1 MSNESQR
8 QRTRERRKRTNKTAS
23 TPIPI
28 NRRQLTVLALTA
40 VVAGVIALVKPL
52 RTQLIA
58 SLKAMS
64 TSLQPELV
72 AIVLVV
78 IIAIYLMPGM
88 DDRLATLFGK
98 KESRPIAK
106 PRRRSR
112 SHHRHPDIHGS
123 HTQDGE

>member
-40 VVAGVIALVKPL
+40 AVAGVIALVKPL

>member
-8 QRTRERRKRTNKTAS
+8 QRTRERRKRSGSPTSS
-23 TPIPI
+23 TIPI
-28 NRRQLTVLALTA
+28 NRRQWTVFAFAA
-40 VVAGVIALVKPL
+40 VVAGVITLVKPL
-52 RTQLIA
+52 RTQLIT
-58 SLKAMS
+58 SLKGMS

-72 AIVLVV
+72 AIIIVV

-98 KESRPIAK
+98 KEARPIAK

-123 HTQDGE
+123 RTQDGE

>member
-1 MSNESQR
+1 MSNEPQR
-8 QRTRERRKRTNKTAS
+8 QRTRERRKRRATNAT

-28 NRRQLTVLALTA
+28 NRRQWTVFAVTA
-40 VVAGVIALVKPL
+40 VLAGVIAFVKPL

-58 SLKAMS
+58 SLKGMS

-72 AIVLVV
+72 AIVIVV

-98 KESRPIAK
+98 KEARPIAK

-123 HTQDGE
+123 RTQDGE

>member
-58 SLKAMS
+58 SLKGMS
-64 TSLQPELV
+64 ISLQPELV
-72 AIVLVV
+72 AIVMVV

-88 DDRLATLFGK
+88 DDRLAMLFGK
-98 KESRPIAK
+98 KEARPIAK
-106 PRRRSR
+106 PRRRNR
-112 SHHRHPDIHGS
+112 SHHRHPDIKRTP
-123 HTQDGE
+123 TQDGE

>member
-28 NRRQLTVLALTA
+28 NRRQWTVFAVTA
-40 VVAGVIALVKPL
+40 VVAGAIAFVKPL

-64 TSLQPELV
+64 TSLQPELI
-72 AIVLVV
+72 AIVIVV

-98 KESRPIAK
+98 KVARPIAK

>member
-8 QRTRERRKRTNKTAS
+8 QRTRERRKRTSKTAS

-40 VVAGVIALVKPL
+40 MVAGVIALVKPL

-72 AIVLVV
+72 AIVIVV

>member
-8 QRTRERRKRTNKTAS
+8 QRTRERRKRTSKTAS

-40 VVAGVIALVKPL
+40 AVAGVIALVKPL

-72 AIVLVV
+72 AIVIV
-78 IIAIYLMPGM
+78 
-88 DDRLATLFGK
+88 
-98 KESRPIAK
+98 
-106 PRRRSR
+106 
-112 SHHRHPDIHGS
+112 
-123 HTQDGE
+123 

>member
-1 MSNESQR
+1 MSNESHH
-8 QRTRERRKRTNKTAS
+8 QRTRERRKRRATNAT

-28 NRRQLTVLALTA
+28 NRRQWTVFALTA
-40 VVAGVIALVKPL
+40 VVAGVITLIKPL

-58 SLKAMS
+58 SLKGMS

-72 AIVLVV
+72 AIVIVV

-123 HTQDGE
+123 RTQDGE

>member
-28 NRRQLTVLALTA
+28 NRRQWTVFAVTA

-64 TSLQPELV
+64 TSLQPELI
-72 AIVLVV
+72 AIVIVV

-98 KESRPIAK
+98 KEARPIAK

>member
-8 QRTRERRKRTNKTAS
+8 QRTRERRKRTGNTAS
-23 TPIPI
+23 TPLPI
-28 NRRQLTVLALTA
+28 NRRQWTVFALTA
-40 VVAGVIALVKPL
+40 VVAGIIALVKPL

-72 AIVLVV
+72 AIVILV

-98 KESRPIAK
+98 KKSRPIAK

-123 HTQDGE
+123 RTHDGE

>member
-23 TPIPI
+23 TTIPI

-72 AIVLVV
+72 AIVIVV

-88 DDRLATLFGK
+88 DNRLATLFGK
-98 KESRPIAK
+98 KEARPIAK
-106 PRRRSR
+106 PRRRNR
-112 SHHRHPDIHGS
+112 SHHRHPDIKRTP
-123 HTQDGE
+123 TQDGE

>member
-72 AIVLVV
+72 AIVIVV
-78 IIAIYLMPGM
+78 IVAIYLMPGM

-98 KESRPIAK
+98 TEARPIAK

>member
-8 QRTRERRKRTNKTAS
+8 QRTRERRKRTSKTAS
-23 TPIPI
+23 PPIPI

-72 AIVLVV
+72 AIVIVV

-98 KESRPIAK
+98 KEARPIAK

-123 HTQDGE
+123 RTQDGE